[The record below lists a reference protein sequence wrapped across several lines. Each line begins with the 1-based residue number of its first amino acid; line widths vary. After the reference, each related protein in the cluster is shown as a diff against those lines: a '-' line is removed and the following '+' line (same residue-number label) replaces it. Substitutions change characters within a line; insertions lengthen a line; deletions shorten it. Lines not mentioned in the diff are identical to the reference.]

1 MDYRILFAAVV
12 GLVFVAFGGFY
23 YALILRSYVPSP
35 PSAQTAAAAPPPL
48 ESAAPGPHAPAAA
61 ASAAKGTSATAAGI
75 EAEIAR
81 SENAELQALL
91 KQRFPDEYKQIIE
104 IAVRRRNEGIS
115 DEAFGQELFA
125 HIQAMMR
132 AKLKFAAGANIA
144 IIDKLANNEIDL
156 FHALANEGARF
167 CLTVLG
173 KDSGPP
179 PGSPLENVTRMLRL
193 GTLYRFQAI
202 VDGMP
207 NFKPIEPLKPAEIV
221 GFQANLV
228 GSGLKFEDVRSG
240 TFLNQEGEEPGK
252 PCLMV
257 EKLYRT
263 ITGLG
268 DETRRKLYSG
278 MFFLGRDK

>member
-35 PSAQTAAAAPPPL
+35 PSAQTAAAPPPPPGP
-48 ESAAPGPHAPAAA
+48 AAPAVPAAPAGA
-61 ASAAKGTSATAAGI
+61 TTAAGI

-115 DEAFGQELFA
+115 NEAFGQELFA
-125 HIQAMMR
+125 HIQAIMR

-144 IIDKLANNEIDL
+144 IIDKLAANEIEL
-156 FHALANEGARF
+156 FHALATEGARF

-179 PGSPLENVTRMLRL
+179 PGSPPENVTRMLRL

-207 NFKPIEPLKPAEIV
+207 NFKPIEPLKPAEMV